1 MKILFAYPSLWGYFY
16 GRKYDYFILEVAR
29 QTECKI
35 AGQGYPDHIE
45 GEKLNDTIN
54 RLYINDEPDWV
65 FGHNIP
71 ARMINRNY
79 KLASWVGDIHVTMAK
94 NIRQLNAVLD
104 AVFMRCKHTVVHFPT
119 GKDFRACFGKNFEQM
134 ISSGHC
140 VRVSED
146 YFVKQLN
153 IPSFFLPWS
162 VNPTVFKPVSESEKK
177 YDVTLMGSVGR
188 FYPLRLA
195 ISEHLPRL
203 ASKKHWRFLNK
214 RPPNIPKL
222 AHNIQLILDD
232 PELRKKRLVGEDYAK
247 AVAESKIF
255 VFGSGIARYPVRKY
269 FEGMMSGSLVMADKP
284 FHAEEL
290 HFKSGWNFVE
300 INAQNWQQTLTYY
313 LEDDQLR
320 ETIARRG
327 YETALK
333 YHTHEVRAK
342 EFISN
347 LQSVK

>member
-16 GRKYDYFILEVAR
+16 GRKHDYFIKEVAR
-29 QTECKI
+29 QTECKL
-35 AGQGYPDHIE
+35 AGAGYSDYVE
-45 GEKLNDTIN
+45 GEKLNDIIN
-54 RLYINDEPDWV
+54 RLYGHAEPDWV
-65 FGHNIP
+65 IGHNIP
-71 ARMINRNY
+71 AHTINRNY

-94 NIRQLNAVLD
+94 NIRQLNAVYD

-119 GKDFRACFGKNFEQM
+119 GEDFKACFGKNFEQM
-134 ISSGHC
+134 LSSGYC

-146 YFVKQLN
+146 YFVKQLK
-153 IPSFFLPWS
+153 IPAFFFPWS
-162 VNPTVFKPVSESEKK
+162 VEPTVFKPVDESQKK
-177 YDVTLMGSVGR
+177 YDVSLIESVGR
-188 FYPLRLA
+188 FYPLRFQISHQLPQLA
-195 ISEHLPRL
+195 E
-203 ASKKHWRFLNK
+203 KKHWKFLNK
-214 RPPNIPKL
+214 RPPNITRL
-222 AHNIQLILDD
+222 AHNINLILAD
-232 PELRKKRLVGEDYAK
+232 PELRNKWLVGEDYAR
-247 AVAESKIF
+247 ALAESKILI
-255 VFGSGIARYPVRKY
+255 FGSGVARYPISKY
-269 FEGMMSGSLVMADKP
+269 FEGMMSRSLVMADKP
-284 FHAEEL
+284 YHAEEL

-313 LEDDQLR
+313 LEDNQLR